1 MRIGF
6 LCSYTKEDL
15 ALAKQCGFGSV
26 ELIVGHGAP
35 LDPAVTKKDAILR
48 AKDDFAKRGLEVSA
62 VGNYQ
67 NNLSPKPAER
77 ERNAKHLENLLRL
90 CELMG
95 VNTLCTFAGRDPE
108 KDLPDNIPMF
118 KKVFAPLAQKA
129 ADKGLRIA
137 FENCP
142 MFDSFPFRGINIAY
156 CPKAWDLMF
165 DAVPTDNLGLE
176 YDASHLICMLQDYL
190 EVIYRYGERIFH
202 VHAKD
207 AEVVWRECKV
217 NGILEHGAVRHRT
230 PGMGQA
236 DWKQIVSALRE
247 VGYNGNLD
255 IEGRH
260 DPIYR
265 GASEAEGLIIA
276 RKHLEQFIG

>member
-15 ALAKQCGFGSV
+15 ELAKRCGFTSV
-26 ELIVGHGAP
+26 ELIVGQGAP
-35 LDPAVTKKDAILR
+35 LDPARTKKDAILK
-48 AKDDFAKRGLEVSA
+48 AKADFAKRGLEISA
-62 VGNYQ
+62 VGCYQ
-67 NNLSPKPAER
+67 NNLAPETAQR
-77 ERNAKHLENLLRL
+77 ERNSKHLGNLLRL
-90 CELMG
+90 CQMLD
-95 VNTLCTFAGRDPE
+95 VKTLCTFAGRNPN
-108 KDLPDNIPMF
+108 KDIPDNIPMF
-118 KKVFAPLAQKA
+118 KKVFTPLAEKA
-129 ADKGLRIA
+129 AGMGLRIA

-142 MFDSFPFRGINIAY
+142 MFHSFPFRGINIAY

-165 DAVPTDNLGLE
+165 DAVPLDNLGLE
-176 YDASHLICMLQDYL
+176 YDASHLICMLQDYI
-190 EVIYRYGERIFH
+190 EIIYEYGDRIFH

-207 AEVVWRECKV
+207 AEVVWRECSV

-230 PGMGQA
+230 PGMGEA
-236 DWKQIVSALRE
+236 DWKQIISALRE

-265 GASEAEGLIIA
+265 GASEEEGLIIA
-276 RKHLEQFIG
+276 RKHLEQFLA

>member
-6 LCSYTKEDL
+6 LCSYTEEDL
-15 ALAKQCGFGSV
+15 ELAARCGFGSV
-26 ELIVGHGAP
+26 ELIVGQGAP
-35 LDPAVTKKDAILR
+35 LDPAKTKREAALK
-48 AKDDFAKRGLEVSA
+48 AKEDFARRGLEVSA
-62 VGNYQ
+62 IGCYQ
-67 NNLSPKPAER
+67 NNLAPKEADR
-77 ERNAKHLENLLRL
+77 TRNVKHLENLLKL
-90 CELMG
+90 CEWMG
-95 VNTLCTFAGRDPE
+95 VDTLCTFAGRDPE
-108 KDLPDNIPMF
+108 KDVPDNIPALR
-118 KKVFAPLAQKA
+118 KVLAPVGKKA

-142 MFDSFPFRGINIAY
+142 MFHSFPFRGINIAY

-165 DAVPTDNLGLE
+165 DAVPADNLGLE
-176 YDASHLICMLQDYL
+176 YDPSHLICMLQDY
-190 EVIYRYGERIFH
+190 VQIIYDYGERIFH

-207 AEVVWRECKV
+207 AEVVWRECKR

-247 VGYNGNLD
+247 VGYKGNLD

-260 DPIYR
+260 DPIYK
-265 GASEAEGLIIA
+265 GASEEEGLIIA